1 MKKISEMNMTDLS
14 AMLCQIAA
22 PAERLF
28 SDGAVCAAFDEMHNR
43 MGDGQTVKTAFSLF
57 ATVMMPVLMSEAHK
71 ADTCAI
77 MAILCDGDAKAIENA
92 NGLETMRDMFRVFV
106 MEGDVEAIF
115 RPGAEIRGE

>member
-1 MKKISEMNMTDLS
+1 MKKISEMNMNDLS
-14 AMLCQIAA
+14 ALLCKIAA
-22 PAERLF
+22 PAENLF
-28 SDGAVCAAFDEMHNR
+28 SDGAVCAAFDEMHKR
-43 MGDGQTVKTAFSLF
+43 MGDGQTVKKAFSLF
-57 ATVMMPVLMSEAHK
+57 VTVLVPVLMSDAHK

-77 MAILCDGDAKAIENA
+77 MAMLCEGDAKAIENG